1 MENFL
6 ETRCDE
12 ENFHGTWRDFLTLP
26 ENDHGA
32 FVEVKEKKKKKKPFV
47 GGRYGVAIEEAVKA
61 EMRGQHGAVGEVI
74 ELLADKTKTNP
85 AGADHLVKAAE
96 NTEEKTKK
104 CPESQNR
111 SLLTVFA
118 SSWKY
123 ECFFP
128 TCLCSLL
135 SVLPFFVLERTSDL
149 SSVLFWLPSFPFG

>member
-1 MENFL
+1 APLAQVIASVVHSACPTRGREMENFL

-104 CPESQNR
+104 QIHKGKQHKLPVWEESD
-111 SLLTVFA
+111 
-118 SSWKY
+118 SS
-123 ECFFP
+123 
-128 TCLCSLL
+128 S
-135 SVLPFFVLERTSDL
+135 SD
-149 SSVLFWLPSFPFG
+149 